1 MKASIQLHP
10 ADKRQ
15 TPRRERLP
23 TNNVNQL
30 SFGATLFSVP
40 KAQNGQRHNSN
51 MLYKV
56 SEKLKVKSNLTHH
69 VPDFVFLQT
78 KPPSPNPLSFG
89 NHIRASEEKRSAG
102 HVVQRVGSGG
112 HGCCAGS
119 GADLTRLKLQEN
131 GQ

>member
-1 MKASIQLHP
+1 MKASIQLRT

-15 TPRRERLP
+15 TPHRERLP
-23 TNNVNQL
+23 THNVNQL

-40 KAQNGQRHNSN
+40 KAQNGQRYNSN

-89 NHIRASEEKRSAG
+89 NWERKKKISQDKIHFF
-102 HVVQRVGSGG
+102 QF
-112 HGCCAGS
+112 
-119 GADLTRLKLQEN
+119 
-131 GQ
+131 